1 MEDLRRSFA
10 YRKKKKT
17 EMDREMREMI
27 FQDA

>member
-1 MEDLRRSFA
+1 MEDLKRSFA
-10 YRKKKKT
+10 YRKKKT